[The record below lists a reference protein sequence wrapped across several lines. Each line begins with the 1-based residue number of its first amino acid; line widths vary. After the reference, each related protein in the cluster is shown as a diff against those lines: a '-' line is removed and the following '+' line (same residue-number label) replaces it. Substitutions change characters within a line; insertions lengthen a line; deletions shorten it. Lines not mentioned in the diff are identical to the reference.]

1 MVTARSAGAL
11 SLRSR
16 LRPRWLRWLS
26 RRIPPASSVRLDQR
40 RIFIIPSA
48 AGAVFSLVLLLLLLV
63 GINYQNSLAYGLTFF
78 LMAVFIVAILHTF
91 RNLAGLT
98 VQAAGSMPVFVGEQA
113 LFKVRL
119 LSTDRAHQAIALGW
133 PATGLQLCDVPQNGA
148 APCALSQPALRR
160 GWLKPE
166 RLRVESRFPLGL
178 LLAWS
183 MVDSD
188 QAVLVYPR
196 PLPGELP
203 LSAGL
208 GDEDEDQG
216 SRTLGQ
222 GADDFQGLKTYQP
235 GDSRRRL
242 HWKAYSRG
250 QGLLVKDF
258 AALAGQDVWLD
269 LLALGGD
276 TEARLSVLCHWV
288 LKLHERGQPFGLR
301 LPGTQVSIDTGERH
315 RDACLQALALYGV
328 RP

>member
-1 MVTARSAGAL
+1 MVITRSAGAL

-16 LRPRWLRWLS
+16 LRPRWLRWLN
-26 RRIPPASSVRLDQR
+26 RRIPAARSVRLDQR

-48 AGAVFSLVLLLLLLV
+48 AGAVFSLVLLLMLLV

-78 LMAVFIVAILHTF
+78 LMAVFVVAILHTF
-91 RNLAGLT
+91 RNLVGLT
-98 VQAAGSMPVFVGEQA
+98 VQAAGSQPGFVGVQA
-113 LFKVRL
+113 AVKVRL
-119 LSTDRAHQAIALGW
+119 LSSARPHQAIALGW
-133 PATGLQLCDVPQNGA
+133 PETGLQLFDVPAQGDAVCELN
-148 APCALSQPALRR
+148 LPAVRR

-178 LLAWS
+178 LLTWS
-183 MVDSD
+183 MVDLD
-188 QAVLVYPR
+188 QAALVYPR
-196 PLPGELP
+196 PLAGELP

-208 GDEDEDQG
+208 GDDDEDQG
-216 SRTLGQ
+216 SHTLGQ

-276 TEARLSVLCHWV
+276 TEGRLSVLCHWV

-301 LPGTQVSIDTGERH
+301 LPGHELAIDCGERH
-315 RDACLQALALYGV
+315 RDDCLQALALYGTQS
-328 RP
+328 